1 MNFRCA
7 HRWAFPAWG
16 QDLEARD
23 DDLAPPTG
31 REVTVRV
38 THSGMCHSDLHIQ
51 AGGFD
56 MGGGVLSSLER
67 AGVKLPVTMGHEI
80 GGQVVEVGP
89 DVTDVKV
96 GDRVVVYP
104 WIGCGQCPTC
114 ERGDDHLCV
123 KGARNLGLQLPG
135 GYSDTVRVPHE
146 PLLRGHRHAGPG
158 ACRHL
163 RLRRHHRLRRGAQAR
178 RADGRRLG
186 GHRRLRRRGHDG
198 AGAVLH
204 HQQGAHR
211 RHRPRPRQA
220 RGRSEPTAPRW
231 PSTRVRP
238 TRCAIGKA
246 CGGNIAGA
254 VDFVG
259 SEKSSSLAVNLVRR
273 TGQVVIV
280 GLFGGEFK
288 LPLPMFALKSL
299 RIEGSYVGSLPDL
312 RELVALG
319 QRVTLPATPLDLRPL
334 AASTSRCTTWPRAA
348 WWAAWC
354 CSPDRPRRPAH
365 RRRQRHRR
373 GCRAPAGGRRLVGR
387 DPVTVGPRRGAGHRT
402 GRPGRHRFRTGAG

>member
-31 REVTVRV
+31 HEVTVRV

-123 KGARNLGLQLPG
+123 RGARNLGLQLPG
-135 GYSDTVRVPHE
+135 GYSRHRARAARRYCVDIGTLDPARAATYACAGITAFGAVRKLDALTADDWVAIIGCGGVGMTALALYSTISKARIVAIDPDPAKREAALSHGAA
-146 PLLRGHRHAGPG
+146 LAFDPG
-158 ACRHL
+158 APDA
-163 RLRRHHRLRRGAQAR
+163 LRRPSARPAAATSPVRWTSSAAR
-178 RADGRRLG
+178 RAR
-186 GHRRLRRRGHDG
+186 
-198 AGAVLH
+198 
-204 HQQGAHR
+204 
-211 RHRPRPRQA
+211 
-220 RGRSEPTAPRW
+220 RW
-231 PSTRVRP
+231 PSTW
-238 TRCAIGKA
+238 CAA
-246 CGGNIAGA
+246 
-254 VDFVG
+254 
-259 SEKSSSLAVNLVRR
+259 
-273 TGQVVIV
+273 
-280 GLFGGEFK
+280 
-288 LPLPMFALKSL
+288 
-299 RIEGSYVGSLPDL
+299 
-312 RELVALG
+312 
-319 QRVTLPATPLDLRPL
+319 
-334 AASTSRCTTWPRAA
+334 
-348 WWAAWC
+348 
-354 CSPDRPRRPAH
+354 
-365 RRRQRHRR
+365 
-373 GCRAPAGGRRLVGR
+373 
-387 DPVTVGPRRGAGHRT
+387 
-402 GRPGRHRFRTGAG
+402 PGRW

>member
-31 REVTVRV
+31 HEVTVRV

-104 WIGCGQCPTC
+104 GSAAASAPPASAATTTCACAARATWACSCPAAT
-114 ERGDDHLCV
+114 
-123 KGARNLGLQLPG
+123 A
-135 GYSDTVRVPHE
+135 DTVRVPHAATAC
-146 PLLRGHRHAGPG
+146 HRHAGPG

-178 RADGRRLG
+178 RADRR
-186 GHRRLRRRGHDG
+186 
-198 AGAVLH
+198 
-204 HQQGAHR
+204 
-211 RHRPRPRQA
+211 
-220 RGRSEPTAPRW
+220 
-231 PSTRVRP
+231 
-238 TRCAIGKA
+238 
-246 CGGNIAGA
+246 
-254 VDFVG
+254 
-259 SEKSSSLAVNLVRR
+259 
-273 TGQVVIV
+273 
-280 GLFGGEFK
+280 
-288 LPLPMFALKSL
+288 
-299 RIEGSYVGSLPDL
+299 
-312 RELVALG
+312 
-319 QRVTLPATPLDLRPL
+319 
-334 AASTSRCTTWPRAA
+334 
-348 WWAAWC
+348 
-354 CSPDRPRRPAH
+354 
-365 RRRQRHRR
+365 
-373 GCRAPAGGRRLVGR
+373 
-387 DPVTVGPRRGAGHRT
+387 
-402 GRPGRHRFRTGAG
+402 